1 MENNNTIQK
10 PIMVQIQDFK
20 KDLSNLIQAS
30 KLPIF
35 ILEPIIKEFAQEANV
50 ALQQYTKAQVTEYE
64 KQLSESQNNQSE
76 TVEDNK

>member
-64 KQLSESQNNQSE
+64 KQLSESQNKQSE
-76 TVEDNK
+76 TVEDKK

>member
-64 KQLSESQNNQSE
+64 KQLSESQNKQSE
-76 TVEDNK
+76 TVEDNN

>member
-1 MENNNTIQK
+1 MENNKTIQK
-10 PIMVQIQDFK
+10 PIMVQIQEFK
-20 KDLSNLIQAS
+20 NDLSNLIQAS

>member
-64 KQLSESQNNQSE
+64 KQLSESQNKQSE
-76 TVEDNK
+76 TVEYNN

>member
-64 KQLSESQNNQSE
+64 KQLSESQNKQSE